1 MSQLKENGKC
11 IIVSAPSGAGKTT
24 LVHHLLNEIEQLSFS
39 ISACSREPRQN
50 EINGVDYHFIGLE
63 EFKNKIRE
71 EAFIEWEEVYKDS
84 FYGTLKSEI
93 QNIWKQN
100 KSVIFDV
107 DVIGGLNLKR
117 EFGEKALSIFIL
129 PPSVDQLE
137 LRLRSRKTETDE
149 KINIRIRKA
158 KEELSK
164 VDEFDQCII
173 NNDLNTAK
181 QEITHLVKSFL
192 ES

>member
-129 PPSVDQLE
+129 PPSLDQLE